1 MSNKENLTSVSD
13 AWGFQDDV
21 KYTSNVEAGI
31 NETVVRQIST
41 ANDEP
46 EWMLE
51 LRLKALK
58 IYEEKSM
65 PSWGPNLDKLDLDSI
80 YYYAKPEG
88 GGAKK
93 TWDEVPENIKN
104 TFDRLG
110 IPEAEKKS
118 LA

>member
-1 MSNKENLTSVSD
+1 MSNNQNNNNQKISVSD

-41 ANDEP
+41 SNNEP

-58 IYEEKSM
+58 IYQEKSM
-65 PSWGPNLDKLDLDSI
+65 PNW
-80 YYYAKPEG
+80 
-88 GGAKK
+88 
-93 TWDEVPENIKN
+93 
-104 TFDRLG
+104 
-110 IPEAEKKS
+110 
-118 LA
+118 